1 VSSGDGAGPAHEF
14 PVEASERLYAGRV
27 MALRSDRVVMP
38 GGRVAT
44 REIVEHPGAV
54 AVAALDADDRLM
66 MIHQYRHAVR
76 RRLWE
81 LPAGLLD
88 VAGEDP
94 LAAARRE
101 LVEEAGLAAEHWSVL
116 LDIVPS
122 PGFSDESIRVYLAR
136 GVSEV
141 GRPAGGDVETRR
153 PTWPC
158 AGCRCPSPSAWCWP
172 ARSST
177 RRRWP
182 RARRARPGGDA
193 AGGRRS
199 TRRGRTGPRVSPRA
213 TVPSLGSGACASDC
227 SSPRAGGTTSSG
239 STPRTSGA

>member
-1 VSSGDGAGPAHEF
+1 MTGPRHDF
-14 PVEASERLYAGRV
+14 PVEASTELYAGRV
-27 MALRSDRVVMP
+27 MALRSDQVVMP

-94 LAAARRE
+94 VEAARRE
-101 LVEEAGLAAEHWSVL
+101 LAEEAGIEAAEWSVL

-136 GVSEV
+136 GLTEV
-141 GRPAGGDVETRR
+141 GRPEGGDDEEADLVTRWVSMPVAVR
-153 PTWPC
+153 MAL
-158 AGCRCPSPSAWCWP
+158 AGTIVNATTVSAVLAAHVLAASP
-172 ARSST
+172 
-177 RRRWP
+177 
-182 RARRARPGGDA
+182 
-193 AGGRRS
+193 AGGRPLDAPWPDR
-199 TRRGRTGPRVSPRA
+199 
-213 TVPSLGSGACASDC
+213 PSAFAARKG
-227 SSPRAGGTTSSG
+227 
-239 STPRTSGA
+239 

>member
-1 VSSGDGAGPAHEF
+1 MSRHDF
-14 PVEASERLYAGRV
+14 PVDASTEIYAGRV
-27 MALRSDRVVMP
+27 MALRSDQVVMP

-54 AVAALDADDRLM
+54 AVAALDADDRIM

-94 LAAARRE
+94 LLTAQRE
-101 LVEEAGLAAEHWSVL
+101 LAEEAGLAATEWTVL

-136 GVSEV
+136 GITEV
-141 GRPAGGDVETRR
+141 GRPDMGDDEEADLTLRWVSMPVAVRMALAGTIVNATTVSAVLAAHVLAGAPGAGR
-153 PTWPC
+153 PTD
-158 AGCRCPSPSAWCWP
+158 SAWP
-172 ARSST
+172 DRPQRFAAR
-177 RRRWP
+177 
-182 RARRARPGGDA
+182 
-193 AGGRRS
+193 
-199 TRRGRTGPRVSPRA
+199 
-213 TVPSLGSGACASDC
+213 
-227 SSPRAGGTTSSG
+227 
-239 STPRTSGA
+239 TP

>member
-1 VSSGDGAGPAHEF
+1 MSTARHDF
-14 PVEASERLYAGRV
+14 PVQESAELYSGRV
-27 MALRSDRVVMP
+27 MALRSDQVVMP

-94 LAAARRE
+94 VEAARRE
-101 LVEEAGLAAEHWSVL
+101 LAEEAGIEAAEWSVL

-136 GVSEV
+136 GLTEV
-141 GRPAGGDVETRR
+141 GRPEGGDDEEADLVTRWVSMPVAVRMALAGTIVNATTVAAVLAAHVLAASPNGGRPLDDPWPDR
-153 PTWPC
+153 PT
-158 AGCRCPSPSAWCWP
+158 AYA
-172 ARSST
+172 
-177 RRRWP
+177 
-182 RARRARPGGDA
+182 ARRGG
-193 AGGRRS
+193 
-199 TRRGRTGPRVSPRA
+199 
-213 TVPSLGSGACASDC
+213 PS
-227 SSPRAGGTTSSG
+227 
-239 STPRTSGA
+239 